1 MYCPYCGKSIE
12 GKDNNGYFK
21 WNVLDFFFPF
31 IGFILGMAWEDEK
44 PKEAKALT
52 LGATIAVIIIMEFVF
67 AKLIAAS
74 LVYMFHSIF
83 FF

>member
-1 MYCPYCGKSIE
+1 
-12 GKDNNGYFK
+12 
-21 WNVLDFFFPF
+21 
-31 IGFILGMAWEDEK
+31 MAWEDEK

-52 LGATIAVIIIMEFVF
+52 LGATIAVIVIMEFVF

-74 LVYMFHSIF
+74 FVYMFHSIF

>member
-1 MYCPYCGKSIE
+1 MESSLK
-12 GKDNNGYFK
+12 KKNKNKQFK
-21 WNVLDFFFPF
+21 WNVLGFFLPF
-31 IGFILGMAWEDEK
+31 IGFILGMALEDEK

-52 LGATIAVIIIMEFVF
+52 LGATIAVIVIMEFVF

-74 LVYMFHSIF
+74 FVYMFHSIF

>member
-1 MYCPYCGKSIE
+1 MESSLKKKI
-12 GKDNNGYFK
+12 KTNNSNGIYLDSFYHS
-21 WNVLDFFFPF
+21 LDF
-31 IGFILGMAWEDEK
+31 LGMAWEDEK

-52 LGATIAVIIIMEFVF
+52 LGATIAVIVIMEFVF

-74 LVYMFHSIF
+74 FVYMFHSIF